1 METLQRE
8 RGRKAR
14 RKERRGHSRFEALAQ
29 KQNGLSGQMQVVGA
43 QGLLGSRTK
52 ESEAT
57 ASLSQVTFAGCY
69 RRGWTSKALASSTQK
84 MFVPSTPRRGTGDRK
99 QRCQRPVRG
108 KVGSEEGDRL
118 CELLRVVGPRGG
130 GALGLSR
137 GHLRVRA
144 SE

>member
-1 METLQRE
+1 METLQRQ

-14 RKERRGHSRFEALAQ
+14 RKERRGHSRVEASAQ
-29 KQNGLSGQMQVVGA
+29 QNGLSGQMQVVGA

-84 MFVPSTPRRGTGDRK
+84 MFVPSAPRRGTGDRK
-99 QRCQRPVRG
+99 QRCQRPVRV
-108 KVGSEEGDRL
+108 KVGSEEETDCVSCCRL
-118 CELLRVVGPRGG
+118 LVLEGAGPWDSVE
-130 GALGLSR
+130 AI
-137 GHLRVRA
+137 
-144 SE
+144 